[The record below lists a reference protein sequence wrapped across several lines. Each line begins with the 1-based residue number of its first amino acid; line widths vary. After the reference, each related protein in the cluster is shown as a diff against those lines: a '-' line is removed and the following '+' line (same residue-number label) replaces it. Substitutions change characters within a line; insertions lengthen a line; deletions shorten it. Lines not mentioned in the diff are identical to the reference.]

1 MTSPSLSPLAPFRLA
16 GPTMPFCLIG
26 LGANL
31 GEPAET
37 LRSALEALANHPEI
51 EFVAASS
58 FLETKPI
65 GGPAGQGTF
74 LNACATVR
82 TERSPRETIQALL
95 EIEASLGR
103 TRRTRWE
110 ARKLD
115 LDLLLYGEAICR
127 EQGVEIPHPRMASRR
142 FVLDPAAEIAPEMIH
157 PTTGWTIGR
166 MARHLREAP
175 NVAMLTGLAL
185 DERTIV
191 VRRLEEAMSAGS
203 GKFIALN
210 SSRHDDLVARHMF
223 ARGAFDA
230 ASALADKPVVL
241 PMILDFWLGES
252 LLWKEASSPEAAEV
266 RALIAQQ
273 PAPKL
278 LIDLYVRDEDASRVE
293 RWRRILKAHAPAPWI
308 RVNAANPEAAVTEI
322 VAALQAMQG

>member
-1 MTSPSLSPLAPFRLA
+1 
-16 GPTMPFCLIG
+16 MPRCLIG

-37 LRSALEALANHPEI
+37 LRAALDALARHPGI

-65 GGPAGQGTF
+65 GGPVGQGTF
-74 LNACATVR
+74 LNACATIR
-82 TERSPRETIQALL
+82 TERSPRETIQTLL

-115 LDLLLYGEAICR
+115 LDLLLYGDAVCR

-142 FVLDPAAEIAPEMIH
+142 FVLDPAAEIAGGMIH
-157 PTTGWTIGR
+157 PTTGWTIGA

-175 NVAMLTGLAL
+175 NVAMLTGLAV
-185 DERTIV
+185 DQKTKVIRK
-191 VRRLEEAMSAGS
+191 LEDAMAAG
-203 GKFIALN
+203 GATFMAF
-210 SSRHDDLVARHMF
+210 RVPDCDDLSIRGKAVRATFDVAGDVAYPPF
-223 ARGAFDA
+223 AT
-230 ASALADKPVVL
+230 LV
-241 PMILDFWLGES
+241 ILDFWPGES
-252 LLWKEASSPEAAEV
+252 LLWKEQSLPDEEQILSLLAE
-266 RALIAQQ
+266 Q

-278 LIDLYVRDEDASRVE
+278 LIDLYVPGEDAALAE
-293 RWRRILKAHAPAPWI
+293 RWGQILRAHAPAPWI
-308 RVNAANPEAAVTEI
+308 RVNAAHPEAAETEI